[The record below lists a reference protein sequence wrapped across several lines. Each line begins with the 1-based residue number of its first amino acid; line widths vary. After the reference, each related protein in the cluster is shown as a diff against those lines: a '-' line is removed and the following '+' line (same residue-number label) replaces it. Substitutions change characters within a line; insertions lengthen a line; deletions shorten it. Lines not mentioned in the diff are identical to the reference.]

1 MRKRTFFLLP
11 LFFFLLS
18 CQISEEDR
26 INQTLNQRQEALQKR
41 DISLYLSSISESY
54 QDKNED
60 YFGLQN
66 RMTGYFKNFDQIR
79 YRFWDRT
86 IYFEGEEA
94 RIVQQFQL
102 EVEKNGKQND
112 YSGTEAIFLK
122 KEGKQWKI
130 VRGL

>member
-26 INQTLNQRQEALQKR
+26 INQTLNRRQEALQKR

-66 RMTGYFKNFDQIR
+66 RMKGYFKNFDQIR

-112 YSGTEAIFLK
+112 YSGTEAILLK